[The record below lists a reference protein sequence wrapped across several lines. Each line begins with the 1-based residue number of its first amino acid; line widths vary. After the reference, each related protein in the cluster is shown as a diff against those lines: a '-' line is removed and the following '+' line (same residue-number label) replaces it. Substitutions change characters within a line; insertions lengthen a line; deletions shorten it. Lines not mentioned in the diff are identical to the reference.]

1 MNFYDE
7 VMKAERQRTLN
18 YGADLPEEGVLEC
31 PMCGSCEWDFLLKD
45 CHGDFIGCQECVS
58 KIYPS
63 ELDGLTDE

>member
-7 VMKAERQRTLN
+7 VMKCERQRTLN
-18 YGADLPEEGVLEC
+18 YGADVPEEMGAEC
-31 PMCGSCEWDFLLKD
+31 PFCGSVEWDFLLKD

-63 ELDGLTDE
+63 ELN

>member
-18 YGADLPEEGVLEC
+18 YGSDLPEEAEIEC
-31 PMCGSCEWDFLLKD
+31 PVCGSTEWDFLLKD

-58 KIYPS
+58 KIYSS
-63 ELDGLTDE
+63 EIV